1 MNGLDV
7 LRRVRTMDAPPQVV
21 VISGH
26 GTVETAVKA
35 TKLGAFDFLEKPL
48 TLEKVVLTVKNALR
62 QQRLEEENLQL
73 REKTRARTHLVGKSP
88 AIVRLREEIK
98 KAAPTD
104 GRVLLTG
111 ENGTGKELIARIIH
125 DQSRRARQALRRD
138 QLRRHPR
145 RADRGGALRHHQGRR
160 RPTPS
165 RTRRAS
171 SCRPTAAPCSWTKSG
186 T

>member
-1 MNGLDV
+1 MSQDKILIIDDEGSIRSSLQGILEDEGYAVRTAASGEEGLAVLQKQSFGLILLDIWLPEMNGLDV

-88 AIVRLREEIK
+88 AIV
-98 KAAPTD
+98 
-104 GRVLLTG
+104 GC
-111 ENGTGKELIARIIH
+111 ARR
-125 DQSRRARQALRRD
+125 SRR
-138 QLRRHPR
+138 P
-145 RADRGGALRHHQGRR
+145 
-160 RPTPS
+160 P
-165 RTRRAS
+165 
-171 SCRPTAAPCSWTKSG
+171 RPTAGSC
-186 T
+186 